1 MKKATK
7 TMPVNYVNFVNYLT
21 PYCICFVKNG
31 QKCSFSEKTKEFT
44 KQMRYPYMKFTKFTK
59 FTLLKNAVFGG
70 ILTVFCTIVLFIDHF
85 PLKKSSLN
93 EYMLTIRWYKEL
105 LQRVV
110 NKDSV
115 NLRELALFEVHT
127 KVHTDNMSVNGG
139 GK

>member
-31 QKCSFSEKTKEFT
+31 QKCGFSEKTKEFT

-59 FTLLKNAVFGG
+59 FTPPKKAVFSD
-70 ILTVFCTIVLFIDHF
+70 ILTVFYTNVLFFVHF
-85 PLKKSSLN
+85 PLKKSSLY

-105 LQRVV
+105 LQRGV

-127 KVHTDNMSVNGG
+127 KVHADKNGLNGG